1 MLEVVHH
8 AVLITSFI
16 FVMMLIIEYVNVL
29 SQGEWQQHLI
39 ETRWGQYVLA
49 SFLGALPG
57 CLGPFAVVSM
67 FAHRMVSIGAVVAA
81 MIATSG
87 DEAFFMLAMVPE
99 TGLLLIGVLF
109 MIGIPAG
116 YLTDALFQR
125 HRFFESAICE
135 GFETH
140 TVEEC
145 RCLPSFRDITAQWRK
160 CTAARGILSL
170 ALAGILVG
178 LLTGELGPENWN
190 WIKITMVGLGL
201 AALWITTVVP
211 DHFLETHLWEHV
223 ARKHLPRV
231 FLWTLGTLAL
241 LAFLT
246 EHLPL
251 DEIVEHNKWTVLL
264 FAALV
269 GIIPESG
276 PHFLFVT
283 LYAKGMIPLS
293 ILVASSIVQ
302 DGHGML
308 PMLAYSR
315 KVFVGIKAI
324 NLIIGLALGALLML
338 FGY

>member
-1 MLEVVHH
+1 MLV
-8 AVLITSFI
+8 
-16 FVMMLIIEYVNVL
+16 IEYVNVL
-29 SQGEWQQHLI
+29 SQGEWQQRLI
-39 ETRWGQYVLA
+39 GTRWGQYVLA

-57 CLGPFAVVSM
+57 CLGPFAVVSL
-67 FAHRMVSIGAVVAA
+67 FAHGMVSVGAVVAA

-87 DEAFFMLAMVPE
+87 DEAFIMLAMIPE
-99 TGLLLIGVLF
+99 TGLLLIGALF
-109 MIGIPAG
+109 VVGIPAG
-116 YLTDALFQR
+116 YATDALFKR
-125 HRFFESAICE
+125 HRFFENVICE

-145 RCLPSFRDITAQWRK
+145 RCLPPFRDIATQWRA
-160 CTAARGILSL
+160 CSAARGILSL
-170 ALAGILVG
+170 GLVAVLAG
-178 LLTGELGPENWN
+178 LLTGKLGPASWN
-190 WIKITMVGLGL
+190 WIKVTMVGLCL
-201 AALWITTVVP
+201 VALFITSVVP
-211 DHFLETHLWEHV
+211 DHFLQRHLWEHV

-246 EHLPL
+246 AHLPL
-251 DEIVEHNKWTVLL
+251 NEIVEHNKWTVLAL
-264 FAALV
+264 AALV

-283 LYAKGMIPLS
+283 LYAEDMIPLS

-324 NLIIGLALGALLML
+324 NLIIGLALGALMML
-338 FGY
+338 WGF